1 VEHRLFCYISKS
13 WAGQPLVDVQT
24 VVNLISNT
32 TTRKGLRVV
41 CQSDGGVY
49 LRAKKVDDKEF
60 EAINISRIL
69 PHGEW
74 NYIIAPIK

>member
-1 VEHRLFCYISKS
+1 
-13 WAGQPLVDVQT
+13 
-24 VVNLISNT
+24 
-32 TTRKGLRVV
+32 VV